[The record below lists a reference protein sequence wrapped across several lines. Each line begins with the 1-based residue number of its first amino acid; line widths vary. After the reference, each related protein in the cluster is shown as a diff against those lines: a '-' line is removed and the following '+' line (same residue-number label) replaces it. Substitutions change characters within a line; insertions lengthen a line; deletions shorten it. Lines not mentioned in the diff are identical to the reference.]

1 MAIVSPRASA
11 AGQAR
16 DLVPIDWHDEAEH
29 RRKLAE
35 GANLALQGKVLS
47 VGSVTLAENSAVTV
61 LADTRIGVESFIGF
75 MPTTANAAAEVGN
88 GTLYIT
94 GRTDGEATL
103 NHANNTQTD
112 RTFVYVVLG

>member
-1 MAIVSPRASA
+1 MVIPSPRANA

-16 DLVPIDWHDEAEH
+16 DLAPIDWHDEVEH

-35 GANLALQGKVLS
+35 VANQAIQGKVLS
-47 VGSVTLAENSAVTV
+47 VGSVTLAENSAITV
-61 LADTRIGVESFIGF
+61 LADIRIGVESFIGL
-75 MPTTANAAAEVGN
+75 MATTANAAAENPYV
-88 GTLYIT
+88 T
-94 GRTDGEATL
+94 GRTNGEATI